1 VKGAEELKN
10 GVVSILLVVTLALSI
25 GHIGCAGEY
34 APGITEYALTVSGTD
49 GGNACVPRQ
58 DCTCGE
64 GTEDSGG
71 GLNVPEECICAEG
84 TEVSIEATP
93 EPGYHFAGWT
103 GDVDTIADVNA
114 PKTTIMMNDNYSV
127 TANFYEMPA
136 TYYTLTIAVSGNG
149 STSPSAGQHIYA
161 AGSLVPITATPASG
175 YRFVIWTGST
185 GTVANVVAATTTI
198 TVNADYTITAN
209 FEEGAATLPG
219 SDVGVT
225 VRGGTKEEGYIFPSD
240 LQRHSFF
247 TGTT

>member
-1 VKGAEELKN
+1 LKGAEELKN

-34 APGITEYALTVSGTD
+34 VRGITEYTLAVYSTD

-64 GTEDSGG
+64 GTEESGG

-93 EPGYHFAGWT
+93 EAGHRFVSWT

-114 PKTTIMMNDNYSV
+114 PKTTIIMNDNYSI
-127 TANFYEMPA
+127 TANFYETPA
-136 TYYTLTIAVSGNG
+136 TYYTLTLAVSGNG
-149 STSPSAGQHIYA
+149 STSPSVGQYTYA
-161 AGSLVPITATPASG
+161 AGTVVPITATPASG
-175 YRFVIWTGST
+175 YQFVIWTGST

-198 TVNADYTITAN
+198 TVNADYSITAN
-209 FEEGAATLPG
+209 FEEGVVTLPG
-219 SDVGVT
+219 PDVGAT
-225 VRGGTKEEGYIFPSD
+225 VRGDTKEEGYIFPSD

-247 TGTT
+247 TGIT